1 MRLFVGI
8 DIDRTIRE
16 NIERFVSELKRKAP
30 HVKFVSP
37 QSYHITLKFLG
48 ETAKVAEIRTAL
60 KRVEIRPFDIT
71 FRGTGFFPDERH
83 PRVFWAGIEAEPEL
97 RELATA
103 VSWVLADLGFE
114 EEASFKPHLT
124 LARAGSGSP
133 KPKEGELANPKLKPL
148 RELTASGPEVEF
160 GTMTAREFYLYESK
174 LMPRGAQYSK
184 VDRYELVAQ

>member
-8 DIDRTIRE
+8 DIDRAIRE
-16 NIERFVSELKRKAP
+16 NIERYVSELKQRAP
-30 HVKFVSP
+30 QVKFVSP
-37 QSYHITLKFLG
+37 HTYHITLKFLG
-48 ETAKVAEIRTAL
+48 ETAKVAEIRSAL
-60 KRVEIRPFDIT
+60 KKIEVRPFEIK
-71 FRGTGFFPDERH
+71 FCGTGFFPNERA

-133 KPKEGELANPKLKPL
+133 RPKPGELANLKLKPL
-148 RELTASGPEVEF
+148 RELTASGPEVQF
-160 GTMTAREFYLYESK
+160 GTMTAREFFLYESK

-184 VDRYELVAQ
+184 VDRYGLVTP